1 MKLSCLKHN
10 YLFKLLYNRINPFT
24 GVILML
30 HRVVEI
36 RSIIDDN
43 RKLEITPD
51 FLEQTI
57 EHYKSKGF
65 YFASLDEVYEIQ
77 QSLKKIDRPY
87 VCFTFDDGFRDNLTL
102 AYPIFEKHNIPFTI
116 YVATAFPDKTI
127 FVWWYWLENLILQC
141 DKLRISEND
150 ILNTDTVRE
159 KNEVFLQIKSAIQKL
174 ANDQSRLFIQHLF
187 ELNGL
192 RMDNEVSLLDWAD
205 IRELNK
211 SNICSIGSHG
221 VTHSSLVALDEKSQ
235 MMELKQSKH
244 MLEEQL
250 GCEINHFA
258 YPFGDMNESIAK
270 ALKDCRYW
278 SAVRID
284 GGMQRRKQNIFQ
296 MKRTILLQP

>member
-1 MKLSCLKHN
+1 
-10 YLFKLLYNRINPFT
+10 
-24 GVILML
+24 ML
-30 HRVVEI
+30 HRVVEV

-57 EHYKSKGF
+57 EDYRSKGF
-65 YFASLDEVYEIQ
+65 YFASLDEVYNIQ
-77 QSLKKIDRPY
+77 QSQKRIDRPY

-102 AYPIFEKHNIPFTI
+102 AYRIFEKHNVPFTI
-116 YVATAFPDKTI
+116 YVATAFPNKTI

-159 KNEVFLQIKSAIQKL
+159 KNEFFLQIKSEIQRL
-174 ANDQSRLFIQHLF
+174 ANEESRLFIQQLF

-192 RMDNEVSLLDWAD
+192 RMDNEVSLLDWDD
-205 IRELNK
+205 IRELHK
-211 SNICSIGSHG
+211 STICSIASHG
-221 VTHSSLVALDEKSQ
+221 ISHSSLVALDEKSL

-250 GCEINHFA
+250 GCAIHHFA

-270 ALKDCRYW
+270 AVKDCGYW

-284 GGMQRRKQNIFQ
+284 GGMQRQKQNIFQ
-296 MKRTILLQP
+296 LKRTILLQP

>member
-1 MKLSCLKHN
+1 MKLSRLIHN
-10 YLFKLLYNRINPFT
+10 HLFRLVYNRINPYT

-30 HRVVEI
+30 HRVVDS

-57 EHYKSKGF
+57 EDYRSKGF

-102 AYPIFEKHNIPFTI
+102 AYPIFEKYKIPFTI

-127 FVWWYWLENLILQC
+127 FVWWYWLESLIQQC

-150 ILNTDTVRE
+150 ILNTNAVRD
-159 KNEVFLQIKSAIQKL
+159 KNKVFLHIKSLIQEL
-174 ANDQSRLFIQHLF
+174 PNDQSRLFIQYLF
-187 ELNGL
+187 EINGL
-192 RMDNEVSLLDWAD
+192 VMVNNTPLLSWDD
-205 IRELNK
+205 IRELEK
-211 SNICSIGSHG
+211 SNICSIASHG
-221 VTHSSLVALDEKSQ
+221 VTHSSLVALDKKSL
-235 MMELKQSKH
+235 MMELKQSKQI
-244 MLEEQL
+244 LEKQL
-250 GCEINHFA
+250 DNVVNHFA

-270 ALKDCRYW
+270 AVKDCGYW

-284 GGMQRRKQNIFQ
+284 GGMQRQKQDIFQ
-296 MKRTILLQP
+296 LKRTILLQP